1 MEPGFWQARWAERKI
16 GFHEGV
22 PNGLLAAHATPLDG
36 ARRVLVPLCGKSE
49 DLAFLAGRG
58 HAVVG
63 VELVEEAARE
73 FFAEHALD
81 PAVARRGDHAVY
93 TAGAI
98 TIITGDWFA
107 PIGKLVG
114 SVDAF
119 YDRAA
124 LIAMPP
130 ERRDAYVAQLR
141 SLCRGPGLVITIE
154 YAAGALAGP
163 PFAVDETEVLARFP
177 SATRLA
183 EAPVRTGRIAE
194 LGIAAVERCYHVAS
208 QRRPTTAP

>member
-22 PNGLLAAHATPLDG
+22 PNALLAAHAARLGG
-36 ARRVLVPLCGKSE
+36 ARRILVPLCGKSE
-49 DLAFLAGRG
+49 DLAFLAGCG

-63 VELVEEAARE
+63 VELVEDAARE
-73 FFAEHALD
+73 FFADHALD

-98 TIITGDWFA
+98 TIVAGDWFA
-107 PIGKLVG
+107 PLAKLVG
-114 SVDAF
+114 QVDAF

-130 ERRDAYVAQLR
+130 TRREAYVAQLQ
-141 SLCRGPGLVITIE
+141 SLCRGPGLVVSID
-154 YAAGALAGP
+154 YPAGVMEGP
-163 PFAVDETEVLARFP
+163 PFAVDDAEVTARFP
-177 SATRLA
+177 TATLLA
-183 EAPVRTGRIAE
+183 EQPVRTGRIAE
-194 LGIAAVERCYHVAS
+194 LGIAAVERCYFVAS
-208 QRRPTTAP
+208 QRRPTTSP

>member
-1 MEPGFWQARWAERKI
+1 MELGFWQARWAERKI

-22 PNGLLAAHATPLDG
+22 PNALLAAHAARLDG
-36 ARRVLVPLCGKSE
+36 ARRVLVPLCGKTE
-49 DLAFLAGRG
+49 DLAFLASRG

-63 VELVEEAARE
+63 VELVEDAARE
-73 FFAEHALD
+73 FFADHALD

-107 PIGKLVG
+107 PLAKLVG
-114 SVDAF
+114 TVDAF

-130 ERRDAYVAQLR
+130 PRREAYVAQLQ
-141 SLCRGPGLVITIE
+141 SLCRGPGLVITIG
-154 YAAGALAGP
+154 YAEGALQGP
-163 PFAVDETEVLARFP
+163 PFSVDDAEVTARFP
-177 SATRLA
+177 TATLLA
-183 EAPVRTGRIAE
+183 EQPVRGGRVAE
-194 LGIAAVERCYHVAS
+194 LGIAAVERCYFVAS
-208 QRRPTTAP
+208 QRRPATGP